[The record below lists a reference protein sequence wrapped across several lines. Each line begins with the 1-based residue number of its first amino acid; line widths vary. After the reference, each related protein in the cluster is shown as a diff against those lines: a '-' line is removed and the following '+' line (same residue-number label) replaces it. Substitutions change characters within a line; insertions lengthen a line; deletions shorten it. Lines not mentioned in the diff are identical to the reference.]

1 MDAAQRISDLIVIS
15 QGLADLLAMENHAL
29 RSGRVEES
37 CALFHQKDEL
47 SRAYES
53 RIKGLAEHTDG
64 ASMAAVEPALKD
76 QLRALGEH
84 VQELSRE
91 NTQLL
96 RIAIEVNRR
105 VLNEVTTAVKAG
117 QAGPGTYSKTGGF
130 AGPMRASAANIPMS
144 LDKSL

>member
-15 QGLADLLAMENHAL
+15 QRLAELLAMENQAL
-29 RSGRVEES
+29 RNGRTAES
-37 CALFHQKDEL
+37 CAMIEQKDDL

-53 RIKGLAEHTDG
+53 RIKGLVEHADG
-64 ASMAAVEPALKD
+64 ATMTEVEPALKD
-76 QLRALGEH
+76 QLRALGER

-117 QAGPGTYSKTGGF
+117 QAGPGIYSRTGGV
-130 AGPMRASAANIPMS
+130 AGPMRASASNVPMS
-144 LDKSL
+144 IDKSL